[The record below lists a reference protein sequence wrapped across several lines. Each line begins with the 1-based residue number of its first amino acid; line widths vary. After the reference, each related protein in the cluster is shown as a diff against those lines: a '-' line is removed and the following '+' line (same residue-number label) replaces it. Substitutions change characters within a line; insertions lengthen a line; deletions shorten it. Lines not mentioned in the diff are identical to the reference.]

1 MQTILLGKH
10 LSHRQK
16 TRAVHKTPNRSYERG
31 KGTQLIPNAD
41 QEVHE
46 NIENG
51 MTERIHN
58 KIVHTKED
66 VQAYCQNAQK

>member
-1 MQTILLGKH
+1 ME
-10 LSHRQK
+10 
-16 TRAVHKTPNRSYERG
+16 VHKTPNRSYKWG

-46 NIENG
+46 NIENS

-58 KIVHTKED
+58 KIVHTIILPE
-66 VQAYCQNAQK
+66 CQIAQR

>member
-1 MQTILLGKH
+1 M
-10 LSHRQK
+10 
-16 TRAVHKTPNRSYERG
+16 HKTPNRSYEWR
-31 KGTQLIPNAD
+31 KGNQLIPKAD

-66 VQAYCQNAQK
+66 VQAYCQNAQKSISDL